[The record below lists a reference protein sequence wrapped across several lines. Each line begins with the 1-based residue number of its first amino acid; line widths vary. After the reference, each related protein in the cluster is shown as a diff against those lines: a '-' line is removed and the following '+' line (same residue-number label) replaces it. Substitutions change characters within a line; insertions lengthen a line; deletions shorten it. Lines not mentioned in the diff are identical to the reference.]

1 MEILYFSSSIILINS
16 NYKLCMYIH
25 FIKKNLQFWK
35 NIFEFST
42 IVSNKK
48 ENFFASTKIFPP
60 NSKIWKLSV
69 SHHATQTITPETTL
83 STSEYTWKKMIT
95 NRKVKRKRT
104 YSRFLSLRK
113 ENPFP
118 RENNSILAKL
128 LYAKYIFQLSSTNG
142 VFDLDTRR
150 W

>member
-1 MEILYFSSSIILINS
+1 
-16 NYKLCMYIH
+16 
-25 FIKKNLQFWK
+25 
-35 NIFEFST
+35 
-42 IVSNKK
+42 
-48 ENFFASTKIFPP
+48 
-60 NSKIWKLSV
+60 
-69 SHHATQTITPETTL
+69 
-83 STSEYTWKKMIT
+83 MIT